1 MDWISTTKELW
12 FSAEHLK
19 TCGRHEQREQGIII
33 TMTRVYH
40 GFLYSPHC
48 LDGGNKNVW
57 LFLKVSQSL
66 DENIYSWM
74 SISIKGS
81 SLLDSGKFNRE

>member
-1 MDWISTTKELW
+1 MWTIW
-12 FSAEHLK
+12 AM
-19 TCGRHEQREQGIII
+19 G
-33 TMTRVYH
+33 TRNH
-40 GFLYSPHC
+40 HCHDMCLPLGFLYSPHC

-57 LFLKVSQSL
+57 LFFKLSQSL

-81 SLLDSGKFNRE
+81 SLLDSGKFNRVNKIN